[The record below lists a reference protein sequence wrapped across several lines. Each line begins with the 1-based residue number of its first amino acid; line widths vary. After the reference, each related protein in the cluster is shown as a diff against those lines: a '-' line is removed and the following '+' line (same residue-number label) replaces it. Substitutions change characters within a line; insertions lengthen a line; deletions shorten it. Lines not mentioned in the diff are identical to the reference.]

1 MGSPAREPSPFFG
14 AAKRPRVFQPTRR
27 FTGVGEPALS
37 AANKIKP
44 WYRRHDDW
52 WYVTRSVDGRR
63 QQVKLV
69 RGSSNEAAAY
79 ERFYELMA
87 AAGHVEPST
96 EITFN
101 ELAAK
106 FLKASLR
113 ENSAKTTAW
122 YAHFLDDFD
131 HAYEGRVVDL
141 KKSHVESWLEDHP
154 DWGKSTRRQA
164 ITALRRAVNWG
175 FEEGHLREF
184 PIGLRKLRRPKM
196 GKRETLIS
204 EADHKRMLAATDV
217 CFRDFLTALWET
229 GARPEEVRTV
239 TSEMFISKAGVWL
252 FKAHKTAE
260 KTERP
265 RTIYLTLTMVALT
278 KRLAEVNPQG
288 PLFRN
293 SQGRPWTTNAVRWR
307 MKRLREKLDLPKGT
321 VAYAYRHTYATTGLE
336 RGASIADM
344 AELMGHS
351 DTKMLSD
358 HYGHLS
364 ARTGRMR
371 DIAGRITATQEA
383 KSEG

>member
-1 MGSPAREPSPFFG
+1 MSN
-14 AAKRPRVFQPTRR
+14 
-27 FTGVGEPALS
+27 
-37 AANKIKP
+37 ANKIKP
-44 WYRRHDDW
+44 WYRQHDDW
-52 WYVTRSVDGRR
+52 WYVTRLVDGRR
-63 QQVKLV
+63 KQIKLV
-69 RGSSNEAAAY
+69 RGSESEAEAY

-131 HAYEGRVVDL
+131 HAYEGRAVDL
-141 KKSHVESWLEDHP
+141 KKSHVENWLDDHP
-154 DWGKSTRRQA
+154 DWGGSTRRQA
-164 ITALRRAVNWG
+164 ITAIRRAVNWG

-204 EADHKRMLAATDV
+204 ETDHKRMLAATDR
-217 CFRDFLTALWET
+217 CFGHFLTALWET
-229 GARPEEVRTV
+229 GARPEEVRIV
-239 TSEMFISKAGVWL
+239 TAEMLLPEVGVWVL
-252 FKAHKTAE
+252 KNHKTSE

-265 RTIYLTLTMVALT
+265 RTIYLTPNIVDLSR
-278 KRLAEVNPQG
+278 KLAAANSKG

-293 SQGRPWTTNAVRWR
+293 SQGKPWTTNAVRWR
-307 MKRLREKLDLPKGT
+307 MKRLREKLKLPQGT

-336 RGASIADM
+336 RGATIADM
-344 AELMGHS
+344 AELLGHS

-364 ARTGRMR
+364 AKTQRMR
-371 DIAGRITATQEA
+371 DIASRINVADQPTQ
-383 KSEG
+383 S